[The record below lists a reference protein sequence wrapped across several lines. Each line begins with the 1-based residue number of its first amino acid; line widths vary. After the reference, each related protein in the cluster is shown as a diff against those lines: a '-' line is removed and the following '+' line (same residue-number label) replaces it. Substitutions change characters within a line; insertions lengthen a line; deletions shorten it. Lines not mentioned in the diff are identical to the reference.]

1 MTTNK
6 PVLWVAIVAALSMPV
21 TVQAQ
26 HAGHETHATPRSVAP
41 LSSAEQHAH
50 GQHDDHTEAG
60 DTHHGDRPEM
70 DHADHSQ
77 MEDRKSTR
85 LNSSHVASSYAVF
98 CLINK
103 STLRYTDRQGRG
115 S

>member
-26 HAGHETHATPRSVAP
+26 HAGPATHATPRSVAP
-41 LSSAEQHAH
+41 LSSAGQNAH

-70 DHADHSQ
+70 DHADDSQ
-77 MEDRKSTR
+77 MEHSRRDHAAHSSGAPNKGLRDAIAR
-85 LNSSHVASSYAVF
+85 L
-98 CLINK
+98 
-103 STLRYTDRQGRG
+103 T
-115 S
+115 